1 MLGVEGGMV
10 SLREFGVA
18 YFATVLMITIAWWD
32 PYWWLSLGLSVVSY
46 ACIIALVLWHE
57 RRERREGRQDDAP
70 RAPPPGWW
78 RERR

>member
-1 MLGVEGGMV
+1 M
-10 SLREFGVA
+10 SLREFGVM

-46 ACIIALVLWHE
+46 ACIVALVLWHE
-57 RRERREGRQDDAP
+57 RREGCQDDAP